1 MTEHTRSISL
11 YKTAVS
17 GLSLLAVLSV
27 IAYIGFTAATIFA
40 TAERTAAQRESKNL
54 TAAIGDLERSYFEIE
69 HTITPEEASRRGFI
83 QPGRVSFV
91 TPQTAATFSVST
103 NTGR

>member
-1 MTEHTRSISL
+1 MTEQISHISL

-17 GLSLLAVLSV
+17 GLALLAAASV

-40 TAERTAAQRESKNL
+40 TAERTAAARESKQL

-69 HTITPEEASRRGFI
+69 HSITPEEASRRGFI
-83 QPGRVSFV
+83 QPRTVSFV
-91 TPQTAATFSVST
+91 EPRAAATFSVT
-103 NTGR
+103 INPQR